1 MAGSRVHGRYYFLK
15 ELGAASARMRKIT
28 IDNMIPQQMD
38 AISVVARYIVE
49 SRIPIMDRDSDY
61 FQQIRRLLRAIAG
74 HTIPFRRKRRLL
86 LRYHKILPRLLR
98 EFYLRHTIRV
108 EIRRGEE

>member
-1 MAGSRVHGRYYFLK
+1 MAQSRVYRRYYFLQ

-28 IDNMIPQQMD
+28 IDNMIPEQMD

-61 FQQIRRLLRAIAG
+61 FQQIRRILRVIAG
-74 HTIPFRRKRRLL
+74 HTISFRRKKRVLSY
-86 LRYHKILPRLLR
+86 YHKILPRLLR

-108 EIRRGEE
+108 EMRSGEE

>member
-1 MAGSRVHGRYYFLK
+1 MAQSRVYRRYYFLQ

-28 IDNMIPQQMD
+28 IDNMIPEQMD

-61 FQQIRRLLRAIAG
+61 FQQIRRVLRAIAG

-98 EFYLRHTIRV
+98 EFYLRHTLRV
-108 EIRRGEE
+108 ELRSGEE

>member
-1 MAGSRVHGRYYFLK
+1 MAQSRVYGRIHFLR
-15 ELGAASARMRKIT
+15 ELGAANARMRKMT
-28 IDNMIPQQMD
+28 IDNMIPEQMD

-61 FQQIRRLLRAIAG
+61 FREIRTVLRTIAG
-74 HTIPFRRKRRLL
+74 YSIPFRRKRRLL
-86 LRYHKILPRLLR
+86 LRYHHILPKLLR

-108 EIRRGEE
+108 ELRSGEE